1 MKNLNMNLPNRLTLI
16 RIALVPLFIACF
28 YIEAPSAI
36 YVACGIFIAAFLTD
50 IADGYLARSRN
61 QITDF
66 GKLMDPIA
74 DKLLAASALIMLTAN
89 GILNPIAAIIIIA
102 REFLISGFRLVATGK
117 GVVIAASWLG
127 KIKTTT
133 QAVALVLVMLSTP
146 IRAWLG
152 FKLDVIMVWISV
164 FFTVISA
171 VDYIRKNINCIN
183 FDQI

>member
-1 MKNLNMNLPNRLTLI
+1 M
-16 RIALVPLFIACF
+16 
-28 YIEAPSAI
+28 
-36 YVACGIFIAAFLTD
+36 
-50 IADGYLARSRN
+50 
-61 QITDF
+61 
-66 GKLMDPIA
+66 
-74 DKLLAASALIMLTAN
+74 
-89 GILNPIAAIIIIA
+89 
-102 REFLISGFRLVATGK
+102 
-117 GVVIAASWLG
+117 VIAASWLG

-152 FKLDVIMVWISV
+152 FKLDVIVVWISV

>member
-28 YIEAPSAI
+28 YIESPSAI

-89 GILNPIAAIIIIA
+89 GMLNPIAAIIIIA

-117 GVVIAASWLG
+117 GVVIA
-127 KIKTTT
+127 TT

-152 FKLDVIMVWISV
+152 FKLDVIVVWISV

>member
-1 MKNLNMNLPNRLTLI
+1 MKNLNMNLPNRLTLV

-28 YIEAPSAI
+28 YIESPSAI

-89 GILNPIAAIIIIA
+89 GMLNPIAAIIIIA

-152 FKLDVIMVWISV
+152 FKLDVIVVWISV

-171 VDYIRKNINCIN
+171 VDYIHKNINCIN